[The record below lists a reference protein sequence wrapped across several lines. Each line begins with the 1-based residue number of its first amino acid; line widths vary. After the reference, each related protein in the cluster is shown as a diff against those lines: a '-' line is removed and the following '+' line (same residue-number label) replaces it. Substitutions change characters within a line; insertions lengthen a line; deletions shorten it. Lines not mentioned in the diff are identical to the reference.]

1 VKKRRFSK
9 GYGHSMKQKG
19 NNITNKIII
28 CIYILSVTI
37 RFCIFIFQ
45 RFFFIW
51 PPEPWDQL
59 IIGSFEPYLDYKLYY
74 QKFTEEFLGGR
85 WLPYVSDVS
94 DPILASYVYPPLFLY
109 TISVPALINTELTF
123 IPLFLA
129 DFFYQF

>member
-1 VKKRRFSK
+1 
-9 GYGHSMKQKG
+9 M
-19 NNITNKIII
+19 
-28 CIYILSVTI
+28 
-37 RFCIFIFQ
+37 
-45 RFFFIW
+45 
-51 PPEPWDQL
+51 